1 MKAELSQ
8 AGIEYD
14 ERDFF
19 AEPFTVEELRE
30 IIGTRPVSE
39 FFSWR
44 SPSFRKMGLSRDD
57 LRDDR
62 LLQLMVDE
70 PRLIRRPMILT
81 GDGDLIVGTD
91 KKAIAALV
99 GSGSFDCLNNKLVNQ
114 STAPSPS
121 GRGLG

>member
-99 GSGSFDCLNNKLVNQ
+99 G
-114 STAPSPS
+114 
-121 GRGLG
+121 

>member
-1 MKAELSQ
+1 VKAELSQ
-8 AGIEYD
+8 GGIEFD

-19 AEPFTVEELRE
+19 ADPFTVEELRE

-99 GSGSFDCLNNKLVNQ
+99 G
-114 STAPSPS
+114 
-121 GRGLG
+121 

>member
-1 MKAELSQ
+1 VKAELSQ

-99 GSGSFDCLNNKLVNQ
+99 G
-114 STAPSPS
+114 
-121 GRGLG
+121 